1 MSELILKEDA
11 LDCFHD
17 WIDRYG
23 YEHTADEDQVYQ
35 RIEALDAVRCCDE
48 DCISRRVVIEAID
61 DIESEVADGFG
72 FQYEKWRKYFC
83 ELPAVQPDHVADI
96 SKKVEGDCISR
107 QAAIDSLH
115 GHFDGMLE
123 TDTWSPCDIYGLIEL
138 LPSAQPEQVCVAN
151 VTLTDEQVKE
161 VAEKAKNAVISVIE
175 PEPHWIPCSERLPEE
190 NGQYLIT
197 IKYKHVNDSYEDVYA
212 EHGEWLDGKWDM
224 FCFGHCGEVEDI
236 IAWMPLPEP
245 YKG

>member
-1 MSELILKEDA
+1 MRLIDADALIADLEHDVELDARA
-11 LDCFHD
+11 LDC
-17 WIDRYG
+17 
-23 YEHTADEDQVYQ
+23 
-35 RIEALDAVRCCDE
+35 LDNE
-48 DCISRRVVIEAID
+48 SRRDIIQFDKDCKQNAID
-61 DIESEVADGFG
+61 LL
-72 FQYEKWRKYFC
+72 RKA
-83 ELPAVQPDHVADI
+83 P
-96 SKKVEGDCISR
+96 
-107 QAAIDSLH
+107 
-115 GHFDGMLE
+115 
-123 TDTWSPCDIYGLIEL
+123 T
-138 LPSAQPEQVCVAN
+138 AQQEQVCVAN

-161 VAEKAKNAVISVIE
+161 VVEKAKNAVISVIE
-175 PEPHWIPCSERLPEE
+175 LEPHWIPCSERLPEE

>member
-11 LDCFHD
+11 LNCFHD

-83 ELPAVQPDHVADI
+83 ELP
-96 SKKVEGDCISR
+96 
-107 QAAIDSLH
+107 
-115 GHFDGMLE
+115 
-123 TDTWSPCDIYGLIEL
+123 
-138 LPSAQPEQVCVAN
+138 
-151 VTLTDEQVKE
+151 
-161 VAEKAKNAVISVIE
+161 
-175 PEPHWIPCSERLPEE
+175 
-190 NGQYLIT
+190 
-197 IKYKHVNDSYEDVYA
+197 
-212 EHGEWLDGKWDM
+212 
-224 FCFGHCGEVEDI
+224 
-236 IAWMPLPEP
+236 EP
-245 YKG
+245 YCPSCGADMRGDEND